1 MLRIFADKDKC
12 NCGGVKGVENIAA
25 RDELSRGPC
34 TPPIAGFAGL
44 LVQPLWSR
52 SQDYYHYLIFHH
64 QYYRYKYYYKY

>member
-25 RDELSRGPC
+25 RDELSGGPC
-34 TPPIAGFAGL
+34 TRAIAGL

-52 SQDYYHYLIFHH
+52 SQDYYYYFIFSLSVLSI
-64 QYYRYKYYYKY
+64 

>member
-34 TPPIAGFAGL
+34 TPAIAGRVHRIISATA
-44 LVQPLWSR
+44 VVS
-52 SQDYYHYLIFHH
+52 
-64 QYYRYKYYYKY
+64 

>member
-25 RDELSRGPC
+25 SDELSRGPC
-34 TPPIAGFAGL
+34 TPAIAGL

-52 SQDYYHYLIFHH
+52 SQDY
-64 QYYRYKYYYKY
+64 